1 MDDNLGGIQK
11 PIYQAMT
18 NEFETGQLTDT
29 TSVRPTKYEL
39 SSQLLAILASFQTE
53 KKRDEY
59 IKALEYLSKDEQ
71 EALKKRLDAAKSD
84 VERWMIIT
92 QTVQRIQSSS
102 KYQTTDNQLELQR
115 KEQRNNLMLAVG
127 AVLIGGAFIYIILKK
142 VSWR

>member
-1 MDDNLGGIQK
+1 MDDNLGGIEK
-11 PIYQAMT
+11 PIHQAMT

-29 TSVRPTKYEL
+29 TSIKPTKYEI

-71 EALKKRLDAAKSD
+71 EALKKRLDAATSN